1 MKAIRLLAVM
11 MLVASLTG
19 CMAKKAV
26 IDESS
31 AVVRVDTTKTVADSL
46 IATKAVTGTKT
57 VSLTMTHVASDTTKF
72 AAQVEE
78 STVIDFV
85 DSGGTVNID
94 TAGIVSLTGVKSIK
108 SDIKILRKKVGG
120 FTKNDAETL
129 IVTKE
134 TSKNEAITNTRNKQA
149 NGITSNEQKQNRQEM
164 GKTVSKTPTL
174 LERIK
179 IGFGG
184 CAIGLVG
191 AAVLFLIW
199 YAKRKDKLNI

>member
-1 MKAIRLLAVM
+1 MKAIWLLAVL

-46 IATKAVTGTKT
+46 TATKAVTSTKT
-57 VSLTMTHVASDTTKF
+57 VSLTMTHVVSGTTKF

-94 TAGIVSLTGVKSIK
+94 TAGIVSLTGVKWIK
-108 SDIKILRKKVGG
+108 NDIRRQRKKVDG
-120 FTKNDAETL
+120 FAKNDAETL
-129 IVTKE
+129 TVAKE
-134 TSKNEAITNTRNKQA
+134 TSKNEAITNIHDKQT
-149 NGITSNEQKQNRQEM
+149 NGITANEQKQNHQEM

-174 LERIK
+174 WERIK

-199 YAKRKDKLNI
+199 YAKRNDKLNI